1 MRRVGCIALLL
12 AAILGVAA
20 LLAIAVFWAGD
31 GPLEE
36 RRNVIIPDGA
46 TLTSAARS
54 LEKEG
59 VIASSG
65 QFVLFARVLGSGDPI
80 QAGEFEIP
88 AEASPAD
95 VLDILQHAT
104 PVQRFVTIPE
114 GTPSVIVHDR
124 LMAAPY
130 LTGEIPVPEEGSIL
144 ADTYSYDRGES
155 RAEVVARMQAAMEA
169 ELARL
174 WEARSENTV
183 VETPEE
189 AVILASIV
197 EKETAVAEERPLVAG
212 VYSNRLRRGMRLQ
225 ADPTIIYPI
234 TRGRPLGRRI
244 RRSEI
249 AAANAYNTYV
259 IPGLPAGPI
268 ANVGSSALE
277 AVLDPAETDA
287 LYFVADGEG
296 GHVFAETLEEH
307 NRNVER
313 WFAIRRARGE
323 ME

>member
-1 MRRVGCIALLL
+1 MGRAGCIALLI
-12 AAILGVAA
+12 AAIIGVAA
-20 LLAIAVFWAGD
+20 LLSIAIFWTGG

-36 RRNVIIPDGA
+36 QRNVTISDGA
-46 TLTSAARS
+46 TLTSAAEA
-54 LEKEG
+54 LEEEG
-59 VIASSG
+59 VIASSS
-65 QFVLFARVLGSGDPI
+65 QFPLFAKLLGSNDPI

-88 AEASPAD
+88 ARASPAD

-130 LTGEIPVPEEGSIL
+130 LTGEIPVPAEGSIL
-144 ADTYSYDRGES
+144 ADTYSYERGEARS
-155 RAEVVARMQAAMEA
+155 AVVARMQAAMQA

-183 VETPEE
+183 VDTPEE

-197 EKETAVAEERPLVAG
+197 EKETAVPSERPLVAG

-249 AAANAYNTYV
+249 QDVNDYNTYAMA
-259 IPGLPAGPI
+259 GLPAGPI
-268 ANVGSSALE
+268 ANVGVTALE

-296 GHVFAETLEEH
+296 GHAFAETLEEH
-307 NRNVER
+307 NRNVQR
-313 WFAIRRARGE
+313 WYELRRRRGE
-323 ME
+323 M